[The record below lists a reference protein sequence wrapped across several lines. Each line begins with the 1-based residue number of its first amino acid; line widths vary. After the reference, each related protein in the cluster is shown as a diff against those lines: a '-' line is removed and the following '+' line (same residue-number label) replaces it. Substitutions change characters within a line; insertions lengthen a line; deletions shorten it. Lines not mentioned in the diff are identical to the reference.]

1 MRKRMLLLALLV
13 VPVLALGL
21 LGGLATANDGV
32 SNQLR
37 DVERATR
44 QYRDVEVAKKA
55 GYGELKDKDQIA
67 CIDLSGVGGMGIHY
81 VNLGLVGDPKLDPN
95 EPESLVYAPAHNGRL
110 KLVAV
115 EYIVDAATW
124 DATHSGPPTLFG
136 DVEFPKTPDGNRFG
150 IPAFY
155 ALHAWI
161 YRPNPLGVFNPWNPR
176 VTCPPA

>member
-44 QYRDVEVAKKA
+44 QYRDVEVAKNA
-55 GYGELKDKDQIA
+55 GYAELKDKDQIA

-81 VNLGLVGDPKLDPN
+81 VNLGLVVDPKLDPN

-124 DATHSGPPTLFG
+124 DSTHSGPPTLFG
-136 DVEFPKTPDGNRFG
+136 NVEFPKTPDGNRFG

-161 YRPNPLGVFNPWNPR
+161 YRPNSLGVFNPWNPR

>member
-1 MRKRMLLLALLV
+1 MRKRTLLLALLV

-44 QYRDVEVAKKA
+44 QFRDVEVAKNA
-55 GYGELKDKDQIA
+55 SYAELKDKDQIA
-67 CIDLSGVGGMGIHY
+67 CIDLSGVGGMGVHY
-81 VNLGLVGDPKLDPN
+81 VNIGLIGDPALVPTQ
-95 EPESLVYAPAHNGRL
+95 PESLVYAPAHDGRL

-124 DATHSGPPTLFG
+124 DATHASPPKLFN
-136 DVEFPKTPDGNRFG
+136 VEFPKTPDGNRFG

-161 YRPNPLGVFNPWNPR
+161 YRPNPLGTFNPWNPR